1 VCQKDCRWQEG
12 TALKA
17 GPRKRNFER
26 NLGSKEGGV
35 SMAWKRRVRGGI
47 VSLIGYMLSPL
58 SWWNDLFVNF
68 PLAIAFGWLIG
79 LVYKPAF
86 EMAAV
91 VGYWL
96 TNVAGLVLLHK
107 GSQTALSNE
116 KAQPY
121 SRRNLLKDF
130 LISLAYTGV
139 ILILVKAKL
148 VRPVSEY
155 F

>member
-1 VCQKDCRWQEG
+1 
-12 TALKA
+12 
-17 GPRKRNFER
+17 
-26 NLGSKEGGV
+26 
-35 SMAWKRRVRGGI
+35 VRGGI
-47 VSLIGYMLSPL
+47 VSLIGYVLSPL
-58 SWWNDLFVNF
+58 SWWNDLFVNV

-86 EMAAV
+86 EVAAV

-107 GSQTALSNE
+107 GSQTALSSE

-148 VRPVSEY
+148 VQPVSEY
-155 F
+155 FQGK